1 MSHLSKATDTDRF
14 LRGQPV
20 EQGEI
25 KKKSIILSKLLL
37 NKSFRKFDQNGPIRK
52 MGREE
57 ERQVTKLMKVTIRP
71 EKVNL
76 PDNRVV
82 LDVTK
87 LPRLPFYPLA
97 LLRGKV

>member
-1 MSHLSKATDTDRF
+1 
-14 LRGQPV
+14 
-20 EQGEI
+20 
-25 KKKSIILSKLLL
+25 
-37 NKSFRKFDQNGPIRK
+37 

-57 ERQVTKLMKVTIRP
+57 SRQVTKLMKVTIRT

-87 LPRLPFYPLA
+87 LQRLPFYPLA